1 MLVKAIIDHIFV
13 QRAKK
18 KALADSHTSDTD
30 DEENPFMASAYIKQY
45 TTSGLGV
52 LFVVLGHD
60 ADPTRASPGPVLLAW
75 LSLVLAAVWYLDV
88 AQTLIVTC
96 YV

>member
-1 MLVKAIIDHIFV
+1 MKPLFAPKEASGSSEEETSPVD
-13 QRAKK
+13 AKMK
-18 KALADSHTSDTD
+18 D

-45 TTSGLGV
+45 TTSVLGV
-52 LFVVLGHD
+52 LFIVLGHD
-60 ADPTRASPGPVLLAW
+60 ADPTRASPGPVLLAR